1 MECENRVQHPPSSLA
16 CILKI
21 DGLSAPPYD
30 DVMTFLA
37 SSNLMAFSK
46 LGVMVFAVVSACLIV
61 YWCALFSVVACCRFF
76 CGFG

>member
-1 MECENRVQHPPSSLA
+1 MRMECENQVQRRPSLA

-21 DGLSAPPYD
+21 DGLPAPLYD

-46 LGVMVFAVVSACLIV
+46 LGVMVFAVGSACLIV
-61 YWCALFSVVACCRFF
+61 YWCALFSVVACFF